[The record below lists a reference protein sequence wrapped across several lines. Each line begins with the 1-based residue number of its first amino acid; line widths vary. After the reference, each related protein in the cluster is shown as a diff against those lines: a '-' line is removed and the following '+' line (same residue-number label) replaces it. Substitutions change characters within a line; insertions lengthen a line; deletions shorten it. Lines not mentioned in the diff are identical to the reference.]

1 MFGQARYADINQ
13 GLNEAFARKKALIAI
28 HRGAWGGNIIENT
41 IMSYTLSLQMGADMF
56 ECDISKSTD
65 GIPYAFHD
73 GGERRM
79 LGIEPNIQTLS
90 SAEIDELIYRNSI
103 GQPSGYHVE
112 RFDRVAAHFKNGELY
127 NVDRS
132 WYALPETTA
141 VISQYPWAIHQALI
155 KTPAVDEALA
165 FFNECPQK
173 YMYMPI
179 VYSMA
184 DVERVLS
191 YPDINT
197 VGMELIANTPDSE
210 LFSDEA
216 IAYVKSRGLFTWA
229 NAITLSGSERHI
241 LFGGLDDD
249 KALFGGM
256 DASWGEILRKG
267 LDIVQTDWP
276 MQLKTFR
283 DAFFHLEG

>member
-1 MFGQARYADINQ
+1 
-13 GLNEAFARKKALIAI
+13 
-28 HRGAWGGNIIENT
+28 
-41 IMSYTLSLQMGADMF
+41 
-56 ECDISKSTD
+56 
-65 GIPYAFHD
+65 
-73 GGERRM
+73 M
-79 LGIEPNIQTLS
+79 LGIHENIKTLS
-90 SAEIDELIYRNSI
+90 STEIDALVYRNSI

-112 RFDRVAAHFKNGELY
+112 RFDQVVSHFKNGELY

-132 WYALPETTA
+132 WDSLPETVA
-141 VISQYPWAIHQALI
+141 VINQYPWAIHQALI
-155 KTPAVDEALA
+155 KTPAVDAALA
-165 FFNECPQK
+165 FFNESPHK

-210 LFSDEA
+210 LFQDDA
-216 IAYVKSRGLFTWA
+216 IAYVKNRGLFTWA

-241 LFGGLDDD
+241 LYGGLDDD
-249 KALFGGM
+249 KALFESY
-256 DASWGEILRKG
+256 DASWGALLRKG
-267 LDIVQTDWP
+267 MDILQTDWP

-283 DAFFHLEG
+283 DAYFQLDA